1 MQTLTVHDKNLSE
14 SHLASWT
21 YYTQLW
27 HIIVVFQMLKH
38 IVPFHFPSL
47 YNKMTSKLSTIHILE
62 SRMKYKI
69 FHLEDYSGSQNCPNV
84 LLFGTDGLD
93 AEWWHK
99 QWFWNFYQTN
109 YTFLA
114 LQSTWGHVI
123 WIKTHGVMSRTILWL
138 IGTVLWASIF
148 LHVLPL
154 LKPKTISNV
163 TVGTINNVMWYY
175 LY

>member
-1 MQTLTVHDKNLSE
+1 MPNWTLSPVLGSAYLKNLPNFAKLGLNRTFFQTLIRN
-14 SHLASWT
+14 ASWKFP
-21 YYTQLW
+21 L
-27 HIIVVFQMLKH
+27 IGVFTKSTA
-38 IVPFHFPSL
+38 IHF
-47 YNKMTSKLSTIHILE
+47 
-62 SRMKYKI
+62 R
-69 FHLEDYSGSQNCPNV
+69 YSGSQNHPNV
-84 LLFGTDGLD
+84 LSFGTDGLD

-114 LQSTWGHVI
+114 LQSTWSHVI

-163 TVGTINNVMWYY
+163 TVGTINNVIWCY